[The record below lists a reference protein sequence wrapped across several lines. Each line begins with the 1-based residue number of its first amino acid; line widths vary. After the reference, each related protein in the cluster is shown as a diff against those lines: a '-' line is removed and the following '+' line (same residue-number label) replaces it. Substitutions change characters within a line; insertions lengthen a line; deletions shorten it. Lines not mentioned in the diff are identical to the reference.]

1 MQLRVYEFSKGLRK
15 EQYIAM
21 FDARDISNEELHK
34 LIETGKIDKD
44 HRVVVMPQETFCR
57 VFRSLTD

>member
-1 MQLRVYEFSKGLRK
+1 MQLRVYEFSKVLRK
-15 EQYIAM
+15 ERYIAM
-21 FDARDISNEELHK
+21 FDARDISSEELHK

-44 HRVVVMPQETFCR
+44 PRVVVMPQETFCK